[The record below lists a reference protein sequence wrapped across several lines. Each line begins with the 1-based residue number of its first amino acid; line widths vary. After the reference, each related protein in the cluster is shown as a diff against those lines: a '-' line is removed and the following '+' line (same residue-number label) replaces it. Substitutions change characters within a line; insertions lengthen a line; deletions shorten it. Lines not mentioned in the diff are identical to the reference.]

1 MTSRRR
7 PFAAPLA
14 PRDRHESHRTSTPLE
29 LFFDLVAVLAI
40 AAAGVGLHHSLA
52 EGHAVQGLLG
62 FLCAFFAIW
71 WAWMNYTW
79 FSSAYDND
87 DSLYRLLTFLIMA
100 GALILATGVPDFF
113 GGPNMLPLGVGGY
126 ILMRLGMVSLWL
138 RAAAST
144 RSQRSVALRYAFAIT
159 LVQIYWTATLLAG
172 PLAGVLPFYLV
183 FVVGVVLELAVPP
196 WAELHDATRWH
207 RHHIVERYGLMNMI
221 VLGETL
227 LAAVIATRAAIDT
240 GAVWGELAVVA
251 IAAVLTCFAMWW
263 LYFTEDEQL
272 GSEANAR
279 AFVWG
284 YGHFLI
290 FAAGAAAGAG
300 FAVQV
305 DVLTEHAHLT
315 RAVADLAVAIPVAV
329 YLFGLWLV
337 RDRFCLAGA
346 ARLVLLV
353 AAALALLTPLVPHA
367 LACLAVLTVATV
379 VVRGELACRTA
390 RREAA
395 QPSGV

>member
-1 MTSRRR
+1 MPSGRR

-14 PRDRHESHRTSTPLE
+14 PRDRHEHHRVATPLE

-40 AAAGVGLHHSLA
+40 AAAGAGLHHALA
-52 EGHAVQGLLG
+52 EGHTLQGILG
-62 FLCAFFAIW
+62 FHCAFFAIW

-87 DSLYRLLTFLIMA
+87 DSLFRLLTLVIMG
-100 GALILATGVPDFF
+100 GAMVLATGVPDFF
-113 GGPNMLPLGVGGY
+113 GGPSMLPLGVGGY
-126 ILMRLGMVSLWL
+126 ILMRIGMVALWL
-138 RAAAST
+138 RAAAGDP
-144 RSQRSVALRYAFAIT
+144 SQRQVALRYALGIT
-159 LVQIYWTATLLAG
+159 LVQVYWTAMLLAG
-172 PLAGVLPFYLV
+172 PLAGRFNFWLV
-183 FVVGVVLELAVPP
+183 FFLGVVLELAVPV
-196 WAELHDATRWH
+196 WAERRDATPWH

-227 LAAVIATRAAIDT
+227 LAAVLATRAAIDN

-251 IAAVLTCFAMWW
+251 VSAVVTAFALWW

-272 GSEANAR
+272 GSETTDAR

-290 FAAGAAAGAG
+290 FAAGAGAGAG

-315 RAVADLAVAIPVAV
+315 AVTADFAAAIPIAI

-337 RDRFCLAGA
+337 RDRFCLRGA
-346 ARLVLLV
+346 ARPVLLV
-353 AAALALLTPLVPHA
+353 TAALALLMPFVPHSMAALALLTV
-367 LACLAVLTVATV
+367 ACVI
-379 VVRGELACRTA
+379 VRGELACRAAPRHGA
-390 RREAA
+390 RRT
-395 QPSGV
+395 

>member
-1 MTSRRR
+1 MPSARR

-14 PRDRHESHRTSTPLE
+14 PRDRHQPHRAATPLE

-40 AAAGVGLHHSLA
+40 ASAGVGLHHSLA
-52 EGHAVQGLLG
+52 EGHAAQGILG

-87 DSLYRLLTFLIMA
+87 DSLYRLLTLVIMG
-100 GALILATGVPDFF
+100 GALVLATGVPDFF
-113 GGPNMLPLGVGGY
+113 GGPNKLPLGVGGY

-138 RAAAST
+138 RAAAGD
-144 RSQRSVALRYAFAIT
+144 RARRSVALRYALGIV
-159 LVQIYWTATLLAG
+159 LVQVYWVLGMLWGPFAG
-172 PLAGVLPFYLV
+172 ALPFYPV
-183 FVVGVVLELAVPP
+183 FVVGVVLELAVPV
-196 WAELHDATRWH
+196 WAEWHLTTPWH
-207 RHHIVERYGLMNMI
+207 RHHIVERYGLLNMI

-227 LAAVIATRAAIDT
+227 LAAVIATRAAIGS
-240 GAVWGELAVVA
+240 GAHWGALAVVA
-251 IAAVLTCFAMWW
+251 VAAIVTAFALWW
-263 LYFTEDEQL
+263 LYFTDDEQL
-272 GSEANAR
+272 GSEENSR

-290 FAAGAAAGAG
+290 FAAGAAIGAG

-315 RAVADLAVAIPVAV
+315 GTVADLAAAIPVAV

-337 RDRFCLAGA
+337 RDRFCLDGA
-346 ARLVLLV
+346 ARGVLP
-353 AAALALLTPLVPHA
+353 AAALLALLTPFLPHSLV
-367 LACLAVLTVATV
+367 CLAVLTAGSV
-379 VVRGELACRTA
+379 VVRGELACRA
-390 RREAA
+390 ERRAA
-395 QPSGV
+395 GGAHN